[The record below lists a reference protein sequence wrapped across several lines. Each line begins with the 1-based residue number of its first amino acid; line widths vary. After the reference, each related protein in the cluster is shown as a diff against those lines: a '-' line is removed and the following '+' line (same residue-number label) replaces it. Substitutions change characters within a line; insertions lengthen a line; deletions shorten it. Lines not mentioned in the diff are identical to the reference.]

1 MSRYEGT
8 IFEGRT
14 GLIVAAVLS
23 VAAVV
28 LTVLQ
33 WVLLPDQVVVQFGM
47 DGEHYGS
54 KLVIVVVTA
63 ALGLG
68 GAAWLA
74 ASRAKTGLLVSAIG
88 LALAVMTI
96 VINLML

>member
-8 IFEGRT
+8 ILEGRA
-14 GLIVAAVLS
+14 GLAVAAALG
-23 VAAVV
+23 AAAMA
-28 LTVLQ
+28 LAALQ

-54 KLVIVVVTA
+54 KVVIVLATA
-63 ALGLG
+63 VLGLG

-74 ASRAKTGLLVSAIG
+74 ASRAKTGLLVGAIG
-88 LALAVMTI
+88 LALAIMTL
-96 VINLML
+96 VINLVL

>member
-8 IFEGRT
+8 VLEGRA
-14 GLIVAAVLS
+14 GLVVAAVLGA
-23 VAAVV
+23 AAVA
-28 LTVLQ
+28 LAALQ

-54 KLVIVVVTA
+54 KIVIVIATA

-88 LALAVMTI
+88 LALAIMTL
-96 VINLML
+96 VINFVM